1 MINAI
6 LGKLEHVNAHSAII
20 LTGGIE
26 YDLIISS
33 QTASKLTSL
42 NEEEKSSVRLVTY
55 LQHKEDVMQLYGF
68 FSEEERTLFLEL
80 NKVNGIGPKQAMKIL
95 SGVSVENFVSALD
108 KGDVRYL
115 SKIPGLGAKTSQK
128 IILDLRDKLVLVSK
142 EKASTASE
150 EGQDSY
156 SDIAQALVDMGYDK
170 KKVSECLRTLVKDN
184 AKLLSVKTYGEQEEW
199 LFRSAVLKL
208 S

>member
-6 LGKLEHVNAHSAII
+6 IGKLEHVNAHNAII

-26 YDLIISS
+26 YDLSISS
-33 QTASKLTSL
+33 QTASILTALSD
-42 NEEEKSSVRLVTY
+42 EEKNQVRLVTF
-55 LQHKEDVMQLYGF
+55 LLHKEDTMQLYGF
-68 FSEEERTLFLEL
+68 YNEEERNLFLEL
-80 NKVNGIGPKQAMKIL
+80 NKVSGIGPKQAMKIL
-95 SGVSVENFVSALD
+95 SGVSVGDFVEALD
-108 KGDVRYL
+108 KSDVHYL

-142 EKASTASE
+142 EKASKATE
-150 EGQDSY
+150 ETNNYG
-156 SDIAQALVDMGYDK
+156 DITQALIDMGYDK
-170 KKVSECLRTLVKDN
+170 KRVTECLNKLVKDN
-184 AKLLSVKTYGEQEEW
+184 GKFLSVKSYSEQEEW